1 MMTESEIEIL
11 INRAADRGAEQ
22 ALKKIGL
29 IDENAYDDVREL
41 RGLLEAW
48 RATKKTVGQ
57 TILRWLTTAL
67 LVALAAS
74 MYFKVKS

>member
-1 MMTESEIEIL
+1 MTESEIEIL

>member
-57 TILRWLTTAL
+57 TILRWLTTAF

>member
-1 MMTESEIEIL
+1 MMTEAEVEIL
-11 INRAADRGAEQ
+11 ITRAADRGAEQ

-29 IDENAYDDVREL
+29 IDENAYDDVKEL

-48 RATKKTVGQ
+48 RGTKQTVGH
-57 TILRWLTTAL
+57 TVLRWITTAFL
-67 LVALAAS
+67 LSLAAS

>member
-1 MMTESEIEIL
+1 MTEAEIEVL
-11 INRAADRGAEQ
+11 INRAADRAAEQ

-29 IDENAYDDVREL
+29 SDEDAYDDVREL

-57 TILRWLTTAL
+57 TILRWITTAI
-67 LVALAAS
+67 LVTLAAS
-74 MYFKVKS
+74 LYIKVKS